1 MLHLSYKRMRN
12 VKRIFQAD
20 HRIFN
25 KIIPVYFFGKKGKN
39 KVRMICKNIYSLR
52 IILRCKRDIAQKGQT
67 IKKVLQ

>member
-1 MLHLSYKRMRN
+1 MRN

-25 KIIPVYFFGKKGKN
+25 KIIPAYFFGKKGK
-39 KVRMICKNIYSLR
+39 KQMVCRNIYSLR
-52 IILRCKRDIAQKGQT
+52 IILRCKKDIVQKGQT